1 MDPPGSEKPILH
13 TVETRVNDLRVRV
26 AMLALIV
33 QSMNTVPADAA
44 KVIPAQIPDVLWCFD
59 S

>member
-13 TVETRVNDLRVRV
+13 TVKTRVNDLRVRV
-26 AMLALIV
+26 AILALIV

-44 KVIPAQIPDVLWCFD
+44 REIPAQIPNVLWYFD